1 MKLLSVSSLLIFFL
15 FSCSPDPQPTLA
27 VYYTVTADAG
37 LGGQVS
43 QTGGTFEK
51 GTVQTIQAIA
61 DPGYVFDRW
70 EGWSGDQ
77 SASLQVM

>member
-70 EGWSGDQ
+70 EGW
-77 SASLQVM
+77 